1 MNDKMKKLIIFLLS
15 ALFLTNNA
23 VAKSEN
29 DSIFHVLKY
38 VLNHKNDYTLEKE
51 GQIEDS
57 KKALKIPDLTLNQYY
72 AINRQIYLEY
82 QSYQTDSALYYSKN
96 NLLIAEKLNNTEYI
110 YETKLDLTFLYWQT
124 GKFFEAINNLGSMDR
139 NRLNQLPEE
148 LLRNYFEAY
157 KRVYRYYA
165 ESQVDRNNYYFQL
178 SNLYRDSL
186 RSIVPVGSKSY
197 KVLTAEKLTDENRT
211 QEAGQIIRD
220 LLAQS
225 TSEDHERAIFANIL
239 ANIYKK
245 EGDIEL
251 QKKYYAISAI
261 CDMKNAVKEN
271 TSMQALALILYR
283 EGEIDDAYQC
293 IQSSMEDAVFC
304 NARFRTYEITKIF
317 PIIDTAYQKKAV
329 KQKQE
334 LKLYLLLVSILL
346 IFLVLTIIYVSRQ
359 MKRVAKIRKE
369 LYRTNLKLQDLNE
382 DLQDSNSRLHQLN
395 NELTDVNRKLSETNL
410 IKEAYLAKFIDL
422 CSNYIEKLDNY
433 RRSLNKIASKG
444 KVEELY
450 AALKSTKYI
459 DSELSDFYVNF
470 DETFLRIYPTFVA
483 DFNSLFP
490 EEERQ
495 MMKQG
500 ELLNKEL
507 RIYALIRLGI
517 NDNSKIAVFLRYS
530 ITTVYTYRSRLK
542 SKSLF
547 KELLEEQVMMIGR

>member
-1 MNDKMKKLIIFLLS
+1 MKKLILLLFS
-15 ALFLTNNA
+15 VLFLSNNA
-23 VAKSEN
+23 TAKSEN
-29 DSIFHVLKY
+29 DSIFQVLKY
-38 VLNHKNDYTLEKE
+38 VLNHKNDYTLERE
-51 GQIEDS
+51 GQIEET
-57 KKALKIPDLTLNQYY
+57 KRMLKIPDLALNQRY
-72 AINRQIYLEY
+72 AINRQIYLDY
-82 QSYQTDSALYYSKN
+82 QYYQIDSAFLYSKN
-96 NLLIAEKLNNTEYI
+96 NLLIAERLNHAEYI
-110 YETKLDLTFLYWQT
+110 YDTKLDLSFLYWQT
-124 GKFFEAINNLGSMDR
+124 GKFFESIQNLQSLDR
-139 NRLNQLPEE
+139 NQLSQLPEE
-148 LLRNYFEAY
+148 LLRKYFEAY
-157 KRVYRYYA
+157 KQLYRYYA

-186 RSIVPVGSKSY
+186 RSIVPLESKSY
-197 KVLTAEKLTDENRT
+197 QVLTAEKLMDENRT
-211 QEAGQIIRD
+211 QDAGRIVHE

-225 TSEDHERAIFANIL
+225 TVEDHERAIFANIL

-245 EGDIEL
+245 EGNLEL

-271 TSMQALALILYR
+271 TSTQALALILYR
-283 EGEIDDAYQC
+283 EGAIDDAYRY
-293 IQSSMEDAVFC
+293 IQSSMDDAVFC

-317 PIIDTAYQKKAV
+317 PIIDEAYQKKAV

-346 IFLVLTIIYVSRQ
+346 LFLVVAIIYVSRQ
-359 MKRVAKIRKE
+359 MKRVARIRKE
-369 LYRTNLKLQDLNE
+369 LYRTNLKLQDLNK
-382 DLQDSNSRLHQLN
+382 DLQDSNSRLLQLN
-395 NELTDVNRKLSETNL
+395 DELTDVNRKLSETNL

-433 RRSLNKIASKG
+433 RRSLGKIAAKG

-450 AALKSTKYI
+450 TALKSTRYI

-470 DETFLRIYPTFVA
+470 DETFLRIYPTFVE
-483 DFNSLFP
+483 DFNTLFP
-490 EEERQ
+490 EGEKQ
-495 MMKQG
+495 MVKPG

-530 ITTVYTYRSRLK
+530 LTTVYTYRSRFK
-542 SKSLF
+542 NKSLC